1 MKVFDVLR
9 KLRWVL
15 LAAAA
20 ATVLFAAAANCW
32 ILYRTEDLMYSDPA
46 LLPQNEVGLVLGTSK
61 YLPGGG
67 ESRDFR
73 KRIDAAAL
81 LFREGRIRHI
91 LASGTGLDDDY
102 DETATMKAELEE
114 RGVPASAITLDPA
127 GLRTLD
133 SVVRASRVFGLQR
146 FTIISQE
153 YHNPRAVFIGIYH
166 GLDVVA
172 FCAEDAPPDEPRR
185 TTRREFFARIK
196 AVIDLYLLGTEPAV
210 SEGRREIIVAPT
222 STPSPPGEKQRSM

>member
-1 MKVFDVLR
+1 VKR
-9 KLRWVL
+9 KIWWLL

-20 ATVLFAAAANCW
+20 APVVFAVWANCW
-32 ILYRTEDLMYSDPA
+32 ILYRTDDLMYSDPA
-46 LLPQNEVGLVLGTSK
+46 LLPPNDVGLLLGTSK

-73 KRIDAAAL
+73 KRIEAAAL
-81 LFREGRIRHI
+81 LFRTGRIRHI

-102 DETATMKAELEE
+102 DETAVMKAELEE

-133 SVVRASRVFGLQR
+133 SVIRANRVFGLDR

-153 YHNPRAVFIGIYH
+153 YHNPRALYIGMHH
-166 GLDVVA
+166 GLDVVG
-172 FCAEDAPPDEPRR
+172 FCAEDDPPEEPRR
-185 TTRREFFARIK
+185 TTMREFFARIK
-196 AVIDLYLLGTEPAV
+196 AALDLYLLGTEPAV
-210 SEGRREIIVAPT
+210 LEERREINVSPS
-222 STPSPPGEKQRSM
+222 STPSPPVEKQRPM